1 MISSEIDF
9 DMVLSAYCK
18 QRIVQLHIERR
29 ISCERVA
36 QFLAAEGRWVP
47 KQTVWATIRKYKAH
61 GTISRFPVSGRPFKL
76 TRKMREVIE
85 VKMKQ
90 DDETTGT

>member
-1 MISSEIDF
+1 
-9 DMVLSAYCK
+9 MVLSAYCK
-18 QRIVQLHIERR
+18 QRIVQLYLERR

-36 QFLAAEGRWVP
+36 QVLAVEGFWVP
-47 KQTVWATIRKYKAH
+47 KQTVWATICKYKAH

-76 TRKMREVIE
+76 THKMREVIE
-85 VKMKQ
+85 EKIKQ